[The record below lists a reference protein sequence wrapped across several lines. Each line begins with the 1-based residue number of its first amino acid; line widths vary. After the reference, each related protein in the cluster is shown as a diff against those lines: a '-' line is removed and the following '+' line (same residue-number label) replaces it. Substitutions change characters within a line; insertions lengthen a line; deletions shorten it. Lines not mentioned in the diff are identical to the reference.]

1 MSLLL
6 MTIKLR
12 FSSLA
17 VLLVLVTITLGCG
30 PSPPPTGAISGT
42 VTSSDGEAVECYLVL
57 SDPVSRENTGAK
69 CNEQGVFEK
78 KGIPFGE
85 YKVAVQQMLDAHS
98 ATGTPL
104 DKRIPKKYRSIK
116 TTELSVSIQDVE
128 PVVFNIEMK

>member
-12 FSSLA
+12 FSSFA

-30 PSPPPTGAISGT
+30 PGSPPMGTISGA
-42 VTSSDGEAVECYLVL
+42 VTSDGEAVECYVVL
-57 SDPVSRENTGAK
+57 SDPVSREKTGTK
-69 CNEQGVFEK
+69 CNEEGIFEK
-78 KGIPFGE
+78 SDIPFGE
-85 YKVAVQQMLDAHS
+85 YKVAVKQLVDSHS
-98 ATGTPL
+98 AEATPV